1 MSFPRNLLSVVPVA
15 PLLMDTRQKTVV
27 SCHFTTKFRALA
39 HGGPLRGPGVP
50 PAPWASPPETY
61 GFAPRAQ
68 GGAPPVAPGGAS
80 PPG

>member
-1 MSFPRNLLSVVPVA
+1 MSFPRLSCRFLSVSSALP
-15 PLLMDTRQKTVV
+15 DHGQTDKTVFV
-27 SCHFTTKFRALA
+27 PHTKFRALA

>member
-1 MSFPRNLLSVVPVA
+1 MSFPPRVVFHVDAWCLYLPSH
-15 PLLMDTRQKTVV
+15 RKTVSV
-27 SCHFTTKFRALA
+27 ATKFRALA